1 MSFVLHKKN
10 FEWKDIFS
18 MSAIDKKLFESHFL
32 NNSKYYLLGVVN
44 VPQDGLESLLE
55 VAEDLQVKGLTQEN
69 DKKIEAKNL
78 PRAPPAK
85 KFKPARRPSDS
96 FEKSEELPEEKPIK
110 KEVHYI

>member
-1 MSFVLHKKN
+1 M
-10 FEWKDIFS
+10 
-18 MSAIDKKLFESHFL
+18 
-32 NNSKYYLLGVVN
+32 
-44 VPQDGLESLLE
+44 PQDGLESLLE

-110 KEVHYI
+110 KEVHTLYLDTIT